1 LVIGRNASTNY
12 QLPITDYFFL
22 SILMNN
28 LILSL
33 DPDNTIPLYRQIYA
47 QIREKILSG
56 DLSAGTPLPASR
68 TLAETY
74 HIARVTVTTAYE
86 QLQVEGFVTAQVGAG
101 TCVAEQLP
109 MPHEPAPFR
118 PSFSK
123 WGRGVA
129 STVRIEQQTM
139 MPRPEIDFGFGR
151 SFPHIFPYDIWRR
164 LLARY
169 LSTDDTMLSRYGSVA
184 GFDPLRSAVADYLRR
199 MRGVNCTAEQVVI
212 VSGIQQAL
220 DILARLLLEPGDE
233 VLVETPG
240 YPDALKLFQLHQA
253 ALTALPVDDEGFP
266 VEKIP
271 KYSQA
276 KFAFVTPSNQ
286 FPSGGTMPLE
296 RRLALL
302 QWAQEHKAL
311 VLEDDYDGE
320 LRYSDHPLAALQ
332 GLDNDGRVVYL
343 GTFSKVLFPALRLGY
358 VVLPSVLLA
367 PFLQAKQLVDRGA
380 PTLTQAAV
388 ADFITEGHFERH
400 LRRLRKAYGRR
411 RAVLVKALQTHLTG
425 KGQYAHDEAG
435 LHVMVYLNKAYDE
448 GEVVRKAAEAGV
460 GIYPGQSYH
469 VRQAP
474 GPSILL
480 GFSGLDE
487 KDIEEGIRRLA
498 NVLDQ
503 IMDKQ

>member
-1 LVIGRNASTNY
+1 MMN
-12 QLPITDYFFL
+12 IT
-22 SILMNN
+22 
-28 LILSL
+28 LILN
-33 DPDNTIPLYRQIYA
+33 PDDTIPLYRQIYA
-47 QIREKILSG
+47 QIRESILSG
-56 DLSAGTPLPASR
+56 ELLAGTPLPPSR
-68 TLAETY
+68 VLAEQY
-74 HIARVTVTTAYE
+74 HIGRVTVTTAYE
-86 QLQVEGFVTAQVGAG
+86 QLQTEGFVTAQVGAG

-109 MPHEPAPFR
+109 VPHKATRFQPA
-118 PSFSK
+118 FSK
-123 WGRGVA
+123 WGKGVA
-129 STVRIEQQTM
+129 SAVRSVEEVAVAK
-139 MPRPEIDFGFGR
+139 PEIDFGFGR

-199 MRGVNCTAEQVVI
+199 MRGVNCTTEQVVI

-220 DILARLLLEPGDE
+220 DILARLLLERGDD

-240 YPDALKLFQLHQA
+240 YPDALKLFRLHQA
-253 ALTALPVDDEGFP
+253 NLTALPVDDYGFP

-271 KYSQA
+271 ATSMA

-286 FPSGGTMPLE
+286 FPKGGTMPLE

-302 QWAQEHKAL
+302 RWAQQQGAL

-320 LRYSDHPLAALQ
+320 LRYSEHPVAALQ
-332 GLDNDGRVVYL
+332 GLDKDGRVVYL

-358 VVLPSVLLA
+358 VVLPKVLLA

-411 RAVLVKALQTHLTG
+411 RRVLVDALQTHLAG
-425 KGQYAHDEAG
+425 RVRYSDVEAG
-435 LHVMVYLNKAYDE
+435 LHIMAYMGKVNKEA
-448 GEVVRKAAEAGV
+448 EVVRKAADLEV

-469 VRQAP
+469 VNRTP

-480 GFSGLDE
+480 GFSGLHE
-487 KDIEEGIRRLA
+487 KEIAEGIRRLA
-498 NVLDQ
+498 LV
-503 IMDKQ
+503 IE

>member
-1 LVIGRNASTNY
+1 M
-12 QLPITDYFFL
+12 TD
-22 SILMNN
+22 

-56 DLSAGTPLPASR
+56 ELLAGTPLPPSR
-68 TLAETY
+68 TLAGNY

-86 QLQVEGFVTAQVGAG
+86 QLQAEGFVTSQVGAG
-101 TCVAEQLP
+101 TTVAEHLP
-109 MPHEPAPFR
+109 LPHEPAAFR
-118 PSFSK
+118 PSFSR
-123 WGRGVA
+123 WGKGVA
-129 STVRIEQQTM
+129 AAGQKVEEAAPT
-139 MPRPEIDFGFGR
+139 RPEIDFGFGR

-184 GFDPLRSAVADYLRR
+184 GFNPLRSAVADYLRR

-240 YPDALKLFQLHQA
+240 YPDALRLFQLHQA
-253 ALTALPVDDEGFP
+253 SLTALPVDDAGFP

-271 KYSQA
+271 THSQA
-276 KFAFVTPSNQ
+276 RFAFVTPSNQ
-286 FPSGGTMPLE
+286 FPKGGTMPLE

-302 QWAQEHKAL
+302 QWAQEHEAL
-311 VLEDDYDGE
+311 ILEDDYDGE
-320 LRYSDHPLAALQ
+320 LRYSDHPVAALQ
-332 GLDNDGRVVYL
+332 GLDEDGRVVYL

-358 VVLPSVLLA
+358 IVLPPALHD

-411 RAVLVKALQTHLTG
+411 REVLTRSLQTHLAG
-425 KGQYAHDEAG
+425 KIKYSDVAAG
-435 LHVMVYLNKAYDE
+435 LHVMIYLDKKNNEA
-448 GEVVRKAAEAGV
+448 EVVRKAAEAGV
-460 GIYPGQSYH
+460 GVYPGQSYH
-469 VRQAP
+469 LKKAP

-480 GFSGLDE
+480 GFSGLNE
-487 KDIEEGIRRLA
+487 KEIREGIQRLST
-498 NVLDQ
+498 VL
-503 IMDKQ
+503 K